1 MLGHAFKT
9 RVSGRGFFIGKSDA
23 ETGFPLAFVV
33 QCDYE

>member
-1 MLGHAFKT
+1 MPGHTFKT
-9 RVSGRGFFIGKSDA
+9 RVSRRGFFIGKWDA